1 MLEKIVVLLVV
12 GMVGLMFFGN
22 RLPQV
27 LGDLGK
33 GVRAFKEG
41 MSEGN
46 GDAPQPKRASA
57 GGAKGAKKSAP
68 KKKVVAKTASKSA
81 SKSK

>member
-12 GMVGLMFFGN
+12 GVIALMFFGN

-33 GVRAFKEG
+33 GLRAFKEG
-41 MSEGN
+41 MSEGAG
-46 GDAPQPKRASA
+46 GDKPEPKRTVSKAR
-57 GGAKGAKKSAP
+57 GTKAKAKVTSGKG
-68 KKKVVAKTASKSA
+68 KGSK
-81 SKSK
+81 

>member
-12 GMVGLMFFGN
+12 CVVALMFFGN

-41 MSEGN
+41 MN
-46 GDAPQPKRASA
+46 DAGGPDNTGKKRPVKKGRVQGALKPKR
-57 GGAKGAKKSAP
+57 K
-68 KKKVVAKTASKSA
+68 
-81 SKSK
+81 

>member
-12 GMVGLMFFGN
+12 GVVALMFFGN

-33 GVRAFKEG
+33 GVRAFKAG
-41 MSEGN
+41 MNEDTGAAASGK
-46 GDAPQPKRASA
+46 GKPRA
-57 GGAKGAKKSAP
+57 KPTAKKRSP
-68 KKKVVAKTASKSA
+68 KTGK
-81 SKSK
+81 

>member
-12 GMVGLMFFGN
+12 GVVALMFFGN

-33 GVRAFKEG
+33 GVKAFKEG
-41 MSEGN
+41 MSGEGKTSKK
-46 GDAPQPKRASA
+46 QTV
-57 GGAKGAKKSAP
+57 KGSVKSGRGSKKG
-68 KKKVVAKTASKSA
+68 K
-81 SKSK
+81 

>member
-12 GMVGLMFFGN
+12 GVVALMFFGN

-33 GVRAFKEG
+33 GVRAFKAGLNEG
-41 MSEGN
+41 SSN
-46 GDAPQPKRASA
+46 GEANGQKRAVA
-57 GGAKGAKKSAP
+57 RKKVATPRKAAKKT
-68 KKKVVAKTASKSA
+68 K
-81 SKSK
+81 